1 MKAKVVQKF
10 RDKHT
15 KEVYEPGQVLEVTKK
30 RFEEMNSTSHGVFVE
45 EVKEEPKKQEKKPAK
60 K

>member
-30 RFEEMNSTSHGVFVE
+30 RFDEMNSTSHGVFVE
-45 EVKEEPKKQEKKPAK
+45 KIKEEPKQQEKKPAK